1 MKLVEAV
8 LNSTVSAI
16 EPTPFAALPDISS
29 LPAAHSLR
37 QILNDEVHSRPTET
51 LWPCERVFH
60 MALTGKPS
68 MLSSW
73 GRHMSSLAS
82 AFRVKGAES
91 IDWQA
96 PQISLKLVEGDA
108 ALRVRFERH
117 NEFVSITLFERADD
131 ATAFDCSAVRRLPA
145 LWLTDAPGELL
156 VGVDLVYRTVQHAD
170 KPETAAPFFEGHTLV
185 GGSIASG
192 AGQVFT
198 DFHIHPSNGF
208 TRILVNNLG
217 MGSRQSGRM
226 VQRLL
231 EIETYRMMALL
242 SFPVAKSAIPRLSR
256 AEQALVRITSEMAKR
271 NDEYPLESA
280 RDAELEVDARLLT
293 GLTNLAS
300 DVEDLSAA
308 TRVRFTAAAA
318 YHDLVDKRIAELR
331 EVRLDGVQTW
341 GEFMERRMGPAIRT
355 CAWTARRQ
363 SELSERIARI
373 TQLLRTRVEIE
384 REAQNQ
390 RLLASMDMRAQLQLR
405 LQQTVEGLSVV
416 AITYYS
422 VGLVSY
428 LAKSLKVLGIGI
440 DPDVAVVVSIPLVG
454 FATWQAIRTVRRH
467 ITSHP
472 GR

>member
-1 MKLVEAV
+1 ML
-8 LNSTVSAI
+8 SSA
-16 EPTPFAALPDISS
+16 TPDMGI

-37 QILNDEVHSRPTET
+37 QILNDEVHSRPTEA
-51 LWPCERVFH
+51 LWPSERVFH

-68 MLSSW
+68 MLASW
-73 GRHMSSLAS
+73 GRHIASLAS
-82 AFRVKGAES
+82 AFRVKGLDY
-91 IDWQA
+91 IDWHA
-96 PQISLKLVEGDA
+96 PQISLVLVEGDN
-108 ALRVRFERH
+108 ALRLRFERH
-117 NEFVSITLFERADD
+117 NEFVSVTLFERADD
-131 ATAFDCSAVRRLPA
+131 SLVFDRSAVRRLPVP
-145 LWLTDAPGELL
+145 WLTDAPGELL
-156 VGVDLVYRTVQHAD
+156 VSVNLALRQVEQAD
-170 KPETAAPFFEGHTLV
+170 QPESAAVHFEGHTLV
-185 GGSIASG
+185 GGTIASG

-198 DFHIHPSNGF
+198 DFHIYPADQS

-217 MGSRQSGRM
+217 MGSRQAGRM

-280 RDAELEVDARLLT
+280 REAELEVDARLLT

-331 EVRLDGVQTW
+331 EQRLDGVQTW
-341 GEFMERRMGPAIRT
+341 GEFMERRLGPAIRT

-390 RLLASMDMRAQLQLR
+390 RLLSSMDMRAQLQLR

-428 LAKSLKVLGIGI
+428 LAKSLKVLGLGI
-440 DPDVAVVVSIPLVG
+440 DPDIAVVVSIPLVG
-454 FATWQAIRTVRRH
+454 FAAWQAIRTVRRH
-467 ITSHP
+467 IASQP
-472 GR
+472 EL